1 MVNLQT
7 VRKIA
12 LSLEGTIEMPH
23 FEKTSFRLKKK
34 IYATMDE
41 KQQVV
46 TIKLNEI
53 DQSIFVAIDKEMI
66 YPVPNK
72 WGLQGWTIIDLKKVN
87 MELLKEAM
95 GKAWQTLKGV

>member
-23 FEKTSFRLKKK
+23 FEKTSFRLEKK

-95 GKAWQTLKGV
+95 GKAWQTLKGA

>member
-41 KQQVV
+41 KQHVV

-95 GKAWQTLKGV
+95 GKAWQTLKGA

>member
-41 KQQVV
+41 KQQMV

-53 DQSIFVAIDKEMI
+53 DQSIFVAIDKGMI
-66 YPVPNK
+66 YRVPNK

-87 MELLKEAM
+87 VELLKEAL
-95 GKAWQTLKGV
+95 GKAWQTLRGA